1 MIRLALSAVRRL
13 ARDRLNDALWGAG
26 FAILLTVLGLA
37 AAGLAAAAG
46 IVVTAERIG
55 LVPALL
61 AWAGGALMA
70 AILVFVV
77 RRIAGRRR
85 RIPDRAYASPI
96 GNAEDPANLEG
107 GVAALLSSA
116 GFKAG
121 VEARSAMSPLGAAAA
136 AFVLGV
142 LVARTRR

>member
-1 MIRLALSAVRRL
+1 MVRHALSAVRQL
-13 ARDRLNDALWGAG
+13 ARDRLHDALWAAG
-26 FAILLTVLGLA
+26 FAILLTVLGSV

-46 IVVTAERIG
+46 IIVTADRIG

-61 AWAGGALMA
+61 AWAGGALAA
-70 AILVFVV
+70 AILVFAA
-77 RRIAGRRR
+77 RRIGGRRR
-85 RIPDRAYASPI
+85 RIPEQAYARQS

-107 GVAALLSSA
+107 GIAALLSNA

-121 VEARSAMSPLGAAAA
+121 VEARNAMSPLGAAAT
-136 AFVLGV
+136 AFVIGV